1 MRALNIKNI
10 ETTIDISSLHLGR
23 SILCNGYRARSFYIY
38 LMNTHACVKLYGHND
53 TVSRI
58 RKTCDNLF
66 LTKIPPVIYN
76 GGAWSLGPWGP
87 QSCGA
92 ICKGVT
98 KRFPARGVGVL

>member
-1 MRALNIKNI
+1 
-10 ETTIDISSLHLGR
+10 
-23 SILCNGYRARSFYIY
+23 
-38 LMNTHACVKLYGHND
+38 MNTHACVKLNGHND

-66 LTKIPPVIYN
+66 LPKIPPVIYN
-76 GGAWSLGPWGP
+76 GGSWSLGPWGP

-92 ICKGVT
+92 LCKGVT